1 MLVDWSIFFSHDDDD
16 DDEVFGIFFGGM
28 GDVTGL
34 LVFALCLFRSI
45 RLVKN
50 KMLSKEKSINN

>member
-16 DDEVFGIFFGGM
+16 DEVFGILGGGM

-34 LVFALCLFRSI
+34 LVFALDLFRSI